1 MIDLKTLFNEPKDYA
16 NAIEPDVPGG
26 AKIVENILY
35 VVNHHRFNE
44 NISATKCRAKLLFEA
59 MRNTNNNSQ
68 EMLSSSN
75 EFLGSGVPVVGT
87 VAAILKKITS

>member
-1 MIDLKTLFNEPKDYA
+1 VIDLKTLFNEPKDYA

-44 NISATKCRAKLLFEA
+44 NISSIYAK
-59 MRNTNNNSQ
+59 MRQ
-68 EMLSSSN
+68 
-75 EFLGSGVPVVGT
+75 
-87 VAAILKKITS
+87 

>member
-1 MIDLKTLFNEPKDYA
+1 LFFQFGIPVIDLKTLFNEPKDYA

-44 NISATKCRAKLLFEA
+44 NISSIYAK
-59 MRNTNNNSQ
+59 MRQ
-68 EMLSSSN
+68 
-75 EFLGSGVPVVGT
+75 
-87 VAAILKKITS
+87 